1 LGGGQV
7 PTQRSGGLAHRCR
20 RDDDGHP
27 ECRSGP
33 TGVGLV
39 HQRPSLGSSSQIE
52 QNGQAHR
59 LFPADHLRQHRQV
72 AFNIGPPT
80 PPEWRRRAPHMV
92 SASVATK
99 AGGGKRYASAR
110 RSLLHNL
117 SWRSGLVVVRRV
129 EFDLFGPTGGR
140 VLTES
145 AAQRIEDCQALSH
158 QAGGYLAEPV
168 GAVEDCQVCP

>member
-1 LGGGQV
+1 MVKYPPNDLV
-7 PTQRSGGLAHRCR
+7 AS
-20 RDDDGHP
+20 
-27 ECRSGP
+27 P
-33 TGVGLV
+33 TGAAARQDQAPPASGWYINV
-39 HQRPSLGSSSQIE
+39 HLGSSSQIE
-52 QNGQAHR
+52 QNGQPTVYFQPIVSATSASS
-59 LFPADHLRQHRQV
+59 FQHRP
-72 AFNIGPPT
+72 AHTAGMAPS
-80 PPEWRRRAPHMV
+80 RRAPHMV
-92 SASVATK
+92 AAAIGTK
-99 AGGGKRYASAR
+99 AGGGKRSASAR

-168 GAVEDCQVCP
+168 GAVEDCQVGP